1 LTLALTR
8 SNPNPNQARAIAA
21 MWLKPGGAVLP
32 APDDVSADPVR
43 YALGRASWFG
53 AVSEDEKIWP
63 VGFWGALMAL
73 NLHKG
78 KQVVR
83 STLTPRPHPSPSPLA
98 PRSRPYPWP

>member
-1 LTLALTR
+1 
-8 SNPNPNQARAIAA
+8 

-32 APDDVSADPVR
+32 APDAVRADPVR

-83 STLTPRPHPSPSPLA
+83 STLAPRPSPLA
-98 PRSRPYPWP
+98 PRPSPLAPRPRPYPWP